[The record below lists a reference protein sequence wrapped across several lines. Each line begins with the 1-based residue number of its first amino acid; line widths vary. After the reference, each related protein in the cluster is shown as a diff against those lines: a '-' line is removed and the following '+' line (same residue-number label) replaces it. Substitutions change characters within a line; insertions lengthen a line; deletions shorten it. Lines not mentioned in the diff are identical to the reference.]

1 MTTSSWIVNS
11 STSLFDHLFY
21 NNTGHR
27 PNDAF
32 PVSHSFSLEDIPNNV
47 SNATSGPEVN
57 NSAHTSWSLLETI
70 VFGTWLSISMIFA
83 IVGNFMVI
91 AVVWR
96 HRGMRTRTNMFIV
109 NLAIADFLIGILL
122 APFSLTTLIAHDWI
136 LGDALCFLNSFLNAV
151 CFLTS
156 LQTLMYISIHKYLSI
171 TRPLIRITKC
181 KILIMIMAA
190 WLWGIICAALTT
202 FILSHYEYKEKT
214 MQCGPAYPGNTIQSI
229 IFHFII
235 QTSNLYLP
243 LGIMLFCYIR
253 IFQEIKEHMQRMDE
267 NSAMDRK
274 QIFSQQRRV
283 TITLFIVLACFVV
296 CWFPYCVYAN
306 YVTFVEDKK
315 TIPAW
320 ANAVAYCAGYM
331 NSACNPIIYAWR
343 SPSFREGYKEILCQ
357 EPSYVVS
364 DGQIIPKLF
373 MYTIH
378 DSSPGPRRRISLFI
392 NSMRGSHRG
401 SRMGS
406 DDSLSHHSLHSLN
419 KVHKTQDSST
429 HKLLRK
435 LTGKT
440 AKGSSIIKRD
450 GSVILVKNGK
460 IISMR
465 EDVRR
470 RNTSGDL
477 DDVFLPSTSPSS
489 EKYKNGTRPPLTR
502 QPNLNILYESNS
514 ERVDISQVKQNGS
527 AAMCRSI
534 SEEDLK
540 SDRNSLE
547 KSNAS
552 APNIEILLSEAPDDV
567 EKHNGDGECSQCQ
580 RLSTFKPLENHCP
593 HGLFLPSPQTIRRS
607 RSDTIHQSDQ
617 QEDTTRLLSKSDHD
631 VYKLPTLTSPSF
643 ERLKTH
649 AHTNGNISDSEINVN
664 IPLYTRRWLKNN
676 SGKAKM

>member
-1 MTTSSWIVNS
+1 MASSPWISESTMTLLNQQYLHNET
-11 STSLFDHLFY
+11 
-21 NNTGHR
+21 R
-27 PNDAF
+27 PNDELSVGRQF
-32 PVSHSFSLEDIPNNV
+32 PLYDFQSNV
-47 SNATSGPEVN
+47 SNVTMGSPDDDRV
-57 NSAHTSWSLLETI
+57 HTNWTLLETI
-70 VFGTWLSISMIFA
+70 VFALWLSIAMVFT

-190 WLWGIICAALTT
+190 WVWGIICAALTT

-214 MQCGPAYPGNTIQSI
+214 MQCGPEYPGNTVRSI

-253 IFQEIKEHMQRMDE
+253 IFQEIKKHMQRMDE

-274 QIFSQQRRV
+274 QIFAQQRRV
-283 TITLFIVLACFVV
+283 TVTLFIVLACFVL
-296 CWFPYCVYAN
+296 CWLPYCVYAN
-306 YVTFVEDKK
+306 YVTFTEDKA

-320 ANAVAYCAGYM
+320 TNGVAYCAGYM

-364 DGQIIPKLF
+364 DEKILF
-373 MYTIH
+373 SLIKDTIH
-378 DSSPGPRRRISLFI
+378 DSSPGPRRRISVFI
-392 NSMRGSHRG
+392 NSMRGSRQG

-406 DDSLSHHSLHSLN
+406 DDSLSHYSLHTLN
-419 KVHKTQDSST
+419 KTNKKQDSST

-470 RNTSGDL
+470 KDTSGDL
-477 DDVFLPSTSPSS
+477 DDVFFPNTSPSADT
-489 EKYKNGTRPPLTR
+489 YKNGTRPPLTR

-514 ERVDISQVKQNGS
+514 ERVHIGHTKLNGS
-527 AAMCRSI
+527 VTLCRSI
-534 SEEDLK
+534 SEEDVK
-540 SDRNSLE
+540 SDKVSVDKTNS
-547 KSNAS
+547 S
-552 APNIEILLSEAPDDV
+552 APNIEILISEPPDA
-567 EKHNGDGECSQCQ
+567 DGNQTEGIPVCTKCQ
-580 RLSTFKPLENHCP
+580 RLSTFKPLDNHCQ
-593 HGLFLPSPQTIRRS
+593 HGLYLSSPDVIRRS
-607 RSDTIHQSDQ
+607 RSDTIRCYSNKD
-617 QEDTTRLLSKSDHD
+617 EDAVHLLSKSDQN
-631 VYKLPTLTSPSF
+631 VYKLPLLSSPSQV
-643 ERLKTH
+643 R
-649 AHTNGNISDSEINVN
+649 AHTNETSSDSEINVTV
-664 IPLYTRRWLKNN
+664 PLYTRRWLKHTCNGTN
-676 SGKAKM
+676 VQT

>member
-1 MTTSSWIVNS
+1 MASSVWISN
-11 STSLFDHLFY
+11 STSAFSDHHFSY
-21 NNTGHR
+21 NGTAFR
-27 PNDAF
+27 PSDAL
-32 PVSHSFSLEDIPNNV
+32 PAGGPPTSLYARNITPNG
-47 SNATSGPEVN
+47 TSGPLGYDHV
-57 NSAHTSWSLLETI
+57 HTSWSHLETVI
-70 VFGTWLSISMIFA
+70 FAAWLIISMLFT

-190 WLWGIICAALTT
+190 WLWGIICASLTT

-214 MQCGPAYPGNTIQSI
+214 MQCGPAYPGNTVQSY

-235 QTSNLYLP
+235 QISNLYLP

-253 IFQEIKEHMQRMDE
+253 IFQEIKKHMQRMDE

-283 TITLFIVLACFVV
+283 TVTLFIVLACFVL
-296 CWFPYCVYAN
+296 CWLPYCVYAN
-306 YVTFVEDKK
+306 YVTFVTDKQS
-315 TIPAW
+315 IPAW
-320 ANAVAYCAGYM
+320 ANGVAYCAGYM

-357 EPSYVVS
+357 EPSYIVS
-364 DGQIIPKLF
+364 DDT
-373 MYTIH
+373 MH

-392 NSMRGSHRG
+392 NSMRASQRG

-406 DDSLSHHSLHSLN
+406 DDSLSHYSLHSLN
-419 KVHKTQDSST
+419 KAHKTHKTNDSST

-440 AKGSSIIKRD
+440 AKGSSVIKRD

-460 IISMR
+460 IVSMR

-477 DDVFLPSTSPSS
+477 DDVFLPNSSPIV

-502 QPNLNILYESNS
+502 QPNLNVLYENSS
-514 ERVDISQVKQNGS
+514 ERVELGDLKENGT
-527 AAMCRSI
+527 AHALMCRSI

-540 SDRNSLE
+540 SSYKRSVDKVNS
-547 KSNAS
+547 SS
-552 APNIEILLSEAPDDV
+552 QNIEILISEAPNLEHNQL
-567 EKHNGDGECSQCQ
+567 EKECPHCK
-580 RLSTFKPLENHCP
+580 RLSTFKPLENRCV
-593 HGLFLPSPQTIRRS
+593 HGMFLSSPNAIKRS
-607 RSDTIHQSDQ
+607 RSDTIRISSDNQSEETMQ
-617 QEDTTRLLSKSDHD
+617 LLSKSDQN
-631 VYKLPTLTSPSF
+631 VYKLPLLKSPSL
-643 ERLKTH
+643 ERLKMH
-649 AHTNGNISDSEINVN
+649 AQMNGTASDSEINVTV
-664 IPLYTRRWLKNN
+664 PLYTRRWLKNN
-676 SGKAKM
+676 SASQQT